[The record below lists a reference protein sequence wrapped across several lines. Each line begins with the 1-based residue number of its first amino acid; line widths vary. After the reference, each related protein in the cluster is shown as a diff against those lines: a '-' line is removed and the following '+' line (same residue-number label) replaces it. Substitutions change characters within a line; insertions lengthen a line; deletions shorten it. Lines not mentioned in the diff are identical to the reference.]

1 MNTIINELII
11 GEMMDMGKIENPK
24 VSVIVPVYNVKPYL
38 ERCIDSLISQSLK
51 EIEIILVDDGSTD
64 GSAAICDD
72 YARRDERIVVI
83 HKQNGGVSSARNV
96 GIDFAKGDY
105 IMFVDSD
112 DWVEPEFCNLPYDVA
127 KQNDADMVMFG
138 LNMINGS
145 RKYRNVEVPEGL
157 FTSKETAL
165 YLLTGPVQN
174 YSVNKIIRGSIAKKV
189 HFIEGMI
196 FEDIDANY
204 RFVLGCDSF
213 VCIEDR
219 LYNYVIRDGS
229 ITTTRNRKHFNDL
242 FISHYRKYLD
252 LKNLG
257 FDPYK
262 TVDLYG
268 LCRAAL
274 LYLIYIG
281 SDDEYSKDASS
292 VLKEHWAETGDK
304 FSLKRRALMQL
315 YSISPVMFDLFCKLG
330 GKRL

>member
-1 MNTIINELII
+1 MNTIINEFII

-64 GSAAICDD
+64 GSAAFCDD

-83 HKQNGGVSSARNV
+83 HKQNGGVSSARNA
-96 GIDFAKGDY
+96 GIELAKGEY
-105 IMFVDSD
+105 IIPVDSD
-112 DWVEPEFCNLPYDVA
+112 DYVEPGFCEIPYSLAKQYDV
-127 KQNDADMVMFG
+127 DMVMFG
-138 LNMINGS
+138 FNMINGS
-145 RKYRNVEVPEGL
+145 REYPTIDVPDGP
-157 FTSKETAL
+157 FTSKEQAL
-165 YLLTGPVQN
+165 AMLKGHFQN
-174 YSVNKIIRGSIAKKV
+174 YAWNKLIKISVAKKV
-189 HFIEGMI
+189 RYTEGI
-196 FEDIDANY
+196 YFEDIDTCF
-204 RFVLGCDSF
+204 RFILECDSF
-213 VCIEDR
+213 MCIDEK
-219 LYNYVIRDGS
+219 LYNYVIRQGS

-252 LKNLG
+252 LKSLG